1 MEVENLIG
9 KCRKH
14 ANDFAKEVESRWDE
28 ELTEFAGLYRKTRNI
43 IRNILRDITVSIS
56 NDDQKKECYDI
67 FLTTKLNDTTIDE
80 EYRKLFGDGSD
91 IESRVNSVGKYTLFL
106 VMTYVTA
113 TSQLGTST
121 EVINLLTKLFNIIC
135 DIHDK
140 YLCSNMFIGIPASLI
155 TILDIDDINGIYTN
169 FNQRY
174 AKNVGVYDE
183 FFLFITMNHYMQ
195 PNNEYITISY
205 GPVSFTSSISI
216 PDFIMEALTF
226 KSCDDFYKSEN
237 LNYVYIFTRKIGVL
251 DDGTDEVYQYV
262 RLVEMFHNGVTKDSD
277 DYDDC
282 SAVLNLDINRHID
295 RFRNRL
301 ILLTP
306 ELIPLRKNGNH
317 EDAEP
322 DYRYLVDEEVKNE
335 VEDDLLDI
343 DDVPETKDD
352 DVPKQSINAPVKGS
366 PIKGTLITGNDYQIV
381 INKLIE
387 WLDKCDGGFNYE
399 NDDDSNNDTND
410 LETAKK
416 KIRELLDNIKNLEKD
431 SNDYK
436 EKVKKLEK
444 ELEEKLDTI
453 KRLTKEIQDLR
464 NGGSNN
470 GDNKDCLEKVKK
482 LEKELEEK
490 LDTIKRLTK
499 EIQDLRNGGSNN
511 GDNKDCLEKVKKLE
525 KELEEKLDT
534 IKRLTKEI
542 QDLRN
547 GGSNGNNN
555 GDCDCNALN
564 KRINDLDDL
573 LKKEKKFRDEL
584 TEELDKVRNG
594 KIEGSCA
601 RELDLFRRW
610 LKDRDDDL
618 QNEINKRR
626 ELERE
631 LHRLRKDNSE
641 CDKYKDELDKARKNI
656 DSMKDDLDKHK
667 KDLDSEKQ
675 KNKDLQSRLD
685 KCVNDQNQ
693 GGAENQAKIRDLED
707 KLEKCKKD
715 KDTEIKHYKDK
726 ITEVQRKLDDCMA
739 SGDGTSSEI
748 DRLKK
753 KIDELTLK
761 LNECRNDNSANK
773 DNEKLRER
781 IKDLERKLNEC
792 ISNETGNKDNHLKI
806 IERQRDQIK
815 DLEKALDR
823 WSKEETDKYNA
834 YKSEIERLRTM
845 IKDLQDALDKE
856 RSSDR
861 KDDSYYRRE
870 LTRERAKIVE
880 LERELN
886 KCFDDNYSKYIDELE
901 KSRRQIFDL
910 ERQLRE
916 CKMDSVEYNKE
927 RVKILESELRRCKSR
942 LDACNSGGGGGS
954 NHNHDSNCSYYDE
967 DARNEIRRLRDEIRK
982 LHDELKRER
991 ESDKNDSYYRRELE
1005 RQREKVIMLEKELA
1019 KYFDD
1024 KRLEQCKREAAEFLK
1039 KIKDLEEKLNNCNRD
1054 HDHRPTPTPNPNPNG
1069 GGGHCIP
1076 PPNCE
1081 FERKKINEL
1090 EEELKKYKH
1099 MVKAL
1104 EKFMEFDRLQ
1114 RECNTKL
1121 EQEKEKRIKLENDL
1135 ERERDRREIGGNK
1148 CEKELEMERA
1158 NSKKL
1163 EVQLDLEREK
1173 VRFYKREIE
1182 KDRYLSKF
1190 IKLGETN
1197 KED

>member
-9 KCRKH
+9 KCKKH
-14 ANDFAKEVESRWDE
+14 ANEFAKEVESTWDE

-43 IRNILRDITVSIS
+43 IRNLLRDITVSIT
-56 NDDQKKECYDI
+56 NNDQKKECYDI

-80 EYRKLFGDGSD
+80 EYRKLFGDSYD
-91 IESRVNSVGKYTLFL
+91 IESRVNSVGKYTLFM

-113 TSQLGTST
+113 TSQLSTSDD
-121 EVINLLTKLFNIIC
+121 VIKILTKLFNIVC

-140 YLCSNMFIGIPASLI
+140 YLCGHMFIGIPSSLI
-155 TILDIDDINGIYTN
+155 TILDIDDINNIYN
-169 FNQRY
+169 IFNQRY
-174 AKNVGVYDE
+174 AKCVGVYDE
-183 FFLFITMNHYMQ
+183 FFLFLTMNHYMQ
-195 PNNEYITISY
+195 PSNEYVTLSY
-205 GPVSFTSSISI
+205 GPVSLTSSISI

-226 KSCDDFYKSEN
+226 KSCDDIYKSEN
-237 LNYVYIFTRKIGVL
+237 LNYVYIFTRKIGTL

-262 RLVEMFHNGVTKDSD
+262 RLTDMFHDGVTKDSD

-282 SAVLNLDINRHID
+282 SAVLNLDINKHID

-335 VEDDLLDI
+335 VDDI
-343 DDVPETKDD
+343 PETVNVDD
-352 DVPKQSINAPVKGS
+352 IPETVNVDDIPETVNVDDILPPIKQSVGS
-366 PIKGTLITGNDYQIV
+366 TMSRDNLSIKGTLISGKDYQLV
-381 INKLIE
+381 INKLLD
-387 WLDKCDGGFNYE
+387 WLDKCEGDFDYE
-399 NDDDSNNDTND
+399 NDNDDNSGVNN
-410 LETAKK
+410 LENAKK
-416 KIRELLDNIKNLEKD
+416 KINELLEDIKSKIDKINKLEKELEEKLD
-431 SNDYK
+431 TIKRLTK
-436 EKVKKLEK
+436 EIEDLRNGGNGNNKDCQDKINKLEK

-464 NGGSNN
+464 NGGGNSN
-470 GDNKDCLEKVKK
+470 
-482 LEKELEEK
+482 
-490 LDTIKRLTK
+490 
-499 EIQDLRNGGSNN
+499 S
-511 GDNKDCLEKVKKLE
+511 
-525 KELEEKLDT
+525 
-534 IKRLTKEI
+534 
-542 QDLRN
+542 
-547 GGSNGNNN
+547 
-555 GDCDCNALN
+555 GDCDALN
-564 KRINDLDDL
+564 KRIKDLDDL
-573 LKKEKKFRDEL
+573 LNKERKFRDEL

-594 KIEGSCA
+594 NVDGSCA

-641 CDKYKDELDKARKNI
+641 CDKYKDELDKARKDI

-675 KNKDLQSRLD
+675 KNKDLQTRLD
-685 KCVNDQNQ
+685 KCINDQNQ
-693 GGAENQAKIRDLED
+693 GGVENQEKIKDLED
-707 KLEKCKKD
+707 KLEKCMKD

-726 ITEVQRKLDDCMA
+726 ITEVQRKLDDCMD
-739 SGDGTSSEI
+739 SGNGTSSEI

-753 KIDELTLK
+753 KIDELTNK
-761 LNECRNDNSANK
+761 LNDCRNDNSANK

-792 ISNETGNKDNHLKI
+792 MSNETGNKDNHLKI

-815 DLEKALDR
+815 DLEKSLDR

-834 YKSEIERLRTM
+834 YKSEIERLRNM

-901 KSRRQIFDL
+901 KSRRHIFDL

-927 RVKILESELRRCKSR
+927 RVKILESELRRCKAR
-942 LDACNSGGGGGS
+942 LDACNSGGGGGN
-954 NHNHDSNCSYYDE
+954 NHNNDSNCSYYDE
-967 DARNEIRRLRDEIRK
+967 DARNEIRRLRDEMRK
-982 LHDELKRER
+982 LHDELRRER

-1005 RQREKVIMLEKELA
+1005 RQREKVIMLEKELS

-1054 HDHRPTPTPNPNPNG
+1054 HRPTPNPNG
-1069 GGGHCIP
+1069 GGHCI

-1114 RECNTKL
+1114 RECNSKL
-1121 EQEKEKRIKLENDL
+1121 EQEKEKRMKLENDL